1 MRRARELRGEG
12 STVASH
18 VEILGP
24 YTYRWQDG
32 LFPLGRDSLL
42 LGAFATLRPRWRV
55 CDLGCGAGLL
65 PLLLLRREGD
75 LSLTAVDSDPAAVAQ
90 CEANFAENAVAAQVL
105 AGDFTDPCLLPP
117 GAFDLVISN
126 PPWFAAGRGRDGGR
140 ARTEGTCTVD
150 ALCAAAGRILQEKGR
165 FALVHRP
172 ERLGEVFAHLTAHR
186 LEPKRLQ
193 LIQHDAAHPPGA
205 VLVEAVKGA
214 APGLEVLPTQFCR

>member
-1 MRRARELRGEG
+1 ME
-12 STVASH
+12 T
-18 VEILGP
+18 LGP
-24 YTYRWQDG
+24 YTYRWTDG

-42 LGAFATLRPRWRV
+42 LGAFATLRPHWRV

-65 PLLLLRREGD
+65 SLLLLRREVD
-75 LSLTAVDSDPAAVAQ
+75 LSLTAVDNDPAAVAQ
-90 CEANFAENAVAAQVL
+90 CEANFGENAVTAQVL
-105 AGDFTDPCLLPP
+105 AGDFTDLHLLPP

-150 ALCAAAGRILQEKGR
+150 ALCAAAGRILKDKGR

-172 ERLGEVFAHLTAHR
+172 ERLGEVFARLTSNR
-186 LEPKRLQ
+186 LEAKRLR
-193 LIQHDAAHPPGA
+193 LVQHDAARPPGA

-214 APGLEVLPTQFCR
+214 APGLEILPTQFCR